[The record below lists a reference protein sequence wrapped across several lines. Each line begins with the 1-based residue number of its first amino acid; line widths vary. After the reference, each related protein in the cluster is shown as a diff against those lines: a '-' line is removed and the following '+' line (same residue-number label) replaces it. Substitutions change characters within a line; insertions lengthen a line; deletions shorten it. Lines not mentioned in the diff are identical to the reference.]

1 MKRYLLA
8 FTATV
13 LVLALVSCG
22 TRSRGRDAGEELPP
36 SDLTVTEVKPT
47 ESSSVS
53 DTLVP
58 LEVQPKIV
66 YNHTPDYPRLAKQAG
81 ITGTVWVKALVDE
94 AGKVLKAIVA
104 RSSGT
109 VSLDEA
115 AVKAAYKNKFTPGIQ
130 EGKPVKA
137 WVTYPVEFSLGR

>member
-8 FTATV
+8 FTTTV
-13 LVLALVSCG
+13 LILALVSCG
-22 TRSRGRDAGEELPP
+22 NIRVGEELPP
-36 SDLTVTEVKPT
+36 SDLTVTEVKPA

-53 DTLVP
+53 DTLAPVEIYP
-58 LEVQPKIV
+58 EMV
-66 YNHTPDYPRLAKQAG
+66 YKHRPDYPRLAKQAG

-115 AVKAAYKNKFTPGIQ
+115 AVKAAYKNKFTPAMQ
-130 EGKPVKA
+130 KGKLIKV
-137 WVTYPVEFSLGR
+137 WVTYPIEFVLDR